1 MSRNYATRHNNAA
14 NELGGTGAAMPR
26 FLLLTGIIILVIAGG
41 SSCTVSIT
49 DAARAQPVASWC
61 VIQHDS
67 RDQPA
72 CYENLITCEMVA
84 LAHASS
90 CTQRPSQGPPSGAAT
105 QRALRVVQLP
115 GHRADASPRHHK
127 LTADER
133 DELFRKFQ
141 RWRSTHE

>member
-1 MSRNYATRHNNAA
+1 
-14 NELGGTGAAMPR
+14 MPR
-26 FLLLTGIIILVIAGG
+26 FLILTSIIILLIAGN
-41 SSCTVSIT
+41 SSCTVSSNADSGI
-49 DAARAQPVASWC
+49 AQPAASWC

-72 CYENLITCEMVA
+72 CYANLISCEMVA
-84 LAHASS
+84 LVHVSS
-90 CTQRPSQGPPSGAAT
+90 CTQRLSPGPPS

-127 LTADER
+127 LTAEER

-141 RWRSTHE
+141 QWRSTHE

>member
-1 MSRNYATRHNNAA
+1 MSLNYGTRHNNAA
-14 NELGGTGAAMPR
+14 NELGSVGAAMPR
-26 FLLLTGIIILVIAGG
+26 FLLLTGIIILLINA
-41 SSCTVSIT
+41 
-49 DAARAQPVASWC
+49 DAARARAASWC
-61 VIQHDS
+61 VVQHDS

-72 CYENLITCEMVA
+72 CYENLISCLMAA

-90 CTQRPSQGPPSGAAT
+90 CTQQPSPGPPSQGAAN

-127 LTADER
+127 LTAEER

-141 RWRSTHE
+141 QWRVDRLIDR